1 MSAAIQTFGRVD
13 LVVLT
18 DDGPMTDTLVVAHHF
33 GRGHK
38 DVLKAVANLFDMV
51 EDKQF
56 NERNFA
62 PVDYLDAKGEKR
74 KKWVMTEAGFAALA
88 TGFTGAK
95 AAKIRAKI
103 IGVFAS
109 KMESDTKLLDEV
121 FKAIREF
128 EVPDDVPDMHVYA
141 IKNTVTGAIKLGIS
155 RDPQARIRQLQ
166 TGNDCR
172 LELIATRP
180 AVNRFADERALHVK
194 HADYRISGEWFD
206 LPASQAT
213 LGA

>member
-1 MSAAIQTFGRVD
+1 VNRKPV
-13 LVVLT
+13 
-18 DDGPMTDTLVVAHHF
+18 TDTLIIAKHF
-33 GRGHK
+33 GREHK
-38 DVLKAVANLFDMV
+38 NVIQSLEKLFVQVD
-51 EDKQF
+51 DRQF
-56 NERNFA
+56 NALNFQ

-206 LPASQAT
+206 LPT
-213 LGA
+213 LEVSA

>member
-1 MSAAIQTFGRVD
+1 VKVWCLSHQLSRVFYWEIEMQISTAAQRTMSTREIAELLEKQHSHIKVSAERLAQKGIFGLRKTPYVDPQNKQTYTEYLLNKRDSFILVAQVSPQHIGVAIDAWGRTQQSLDELIAA
-13 LVVLT
+13 
-18 DDGPMTDTLVVAHHF
+18 
-33 GRGHK
+33 
-38 DVLKAVANLFDMV
+38 
-51 EDKQF
+51 
-56 NERNFA
+56 
-62 PVDYLDAKGEKR
+62 LDA
-74 KKWVMTEAGFAALA
+74 F
-88 TGFTGAK
+88 
-95 AAKIRAKI
+95 
-103 IGVFAS
+103 
-109 KMESDTKLLDEV
+109 
-121 FKAIREF
+121 
-128 EVPDDVPDMHVYA
+128 DVPEECEGMHVYA

-155 RDPQARIRQLQ
+155 RDPQARLRQLQ